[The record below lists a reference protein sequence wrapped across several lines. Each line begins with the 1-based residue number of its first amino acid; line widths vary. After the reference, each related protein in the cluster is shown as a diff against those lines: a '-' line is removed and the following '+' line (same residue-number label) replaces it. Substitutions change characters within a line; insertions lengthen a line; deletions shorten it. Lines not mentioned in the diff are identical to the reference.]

1 MSDERMLGWMYKKD
15 ELLNYEWW
23 KNVSMNDKKDELMD
37 YEGWKDECIKKDE
50 LLDYKWCK
58 NVRMNRYTRRITILW
73 VMKGWMD
80 V

>member
-1 MSDERMLGWMYKKD
+1 
-15 ELLNYEWW
+15 
-23 KNVSMNDKKDELMD
+23 MD
-37 YEGWKDECIKKDE
+37 KKDE